1 MAMTGTDASILF
13 TDRLQQLPVLAT
25 ACKCTAAVTAEMQWS
40 FLSYF
45 CFLQSVHTDVKV
57 YY

>member
-1 MAMTGTDASILF
+1 MTGTDASILF